1 MGNEGSWACEDQ
13 RGLGASLI
21 LRERLSGPAG
31 WNPRPRPPRPCHRAG
46 HRAAP
51 HSLSGQREKDM
62 GHLGGSASWAS
73 GSRFQLGS

>member
-21 LRERLSGPAG
+21 RGARLRSPAG
-31 WNPRPRPPRPCHRAG
+31 WNPRPPRPCHRAG

-51 HSLSGQREKDM
+51 DSLSRQREKDM